1 MSFMKKKIL
10 AIVGSA
16 SENSSNLKL
25 VQHISN
31 LISDEVEIE
40 IFDQLAQLPHFNSEQ
55 SQDNPPALISKI
67 RQAILAADGI
77 LISSP
82 EYVFSIPSGL
92 KNLLEWCVATTVF
105 TQKPACLITASA
117 SGKMGHEELKFIM
130 KTLDAKIS
138 ENTCLLISGV
148 KGKLDADGK
157 PLNEDLTVA
166 LLDLIRHFEMEL

>member
-1 MSFMKKKIL
+1 MKKKIL

-92 KNLLEWCVATTVF
+92 KNLLRTT
-105 TQKPACLITASA
+105 
-117 SGKMGHEELKFIM
+117 
-130 KTLDAKIS
+130 
-138 ENTCLLISGV
+138 
-148 KGKLDADGK
+148 
-157 PLNEDLTVA
+157 NEYSIGCQNSLTNFR
-166 LLDLIRHFEMEL
+166 D